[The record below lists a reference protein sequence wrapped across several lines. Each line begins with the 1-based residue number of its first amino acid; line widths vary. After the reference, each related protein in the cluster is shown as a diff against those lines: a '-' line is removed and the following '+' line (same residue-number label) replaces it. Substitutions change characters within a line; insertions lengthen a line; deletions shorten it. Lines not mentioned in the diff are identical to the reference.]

1 MRSSDTSQHD
11 HRLTVDAEMSQL
23 SVIRDHVA
31 RTARSTAASDDVV
44 EQLQLVVSELATNA
58 IQYNNCGTL
67 TVDVH
72 ADDDG
77 WVIDV
82 SNADGLASLN
92 IPALPDPS
100 ALSGRGLFI
109 VDAIMDRVELVDVDG
124 RLHLRCVKF
133 AR

>member
-1 MRSSDTSQHD
+1 
-11 HRLTVDAEMSQL
+11 MSQL
-23 SVIRDHVA
+23 AAVRDHVA
-31 RTARSTAASDDVV
+31 RTARSTHASDDIV

-82 SNADGLASLN
+82 SNAEGLAGTE

-109 VDAIMDRVELVDVDG
+109 VDAIMDRVELVDVAG
-124 RLHLRCVKF
+124 RLHLRCIKF
-133 AR
+133 AH

>member
-1 MRSSDTSQHD
+1 
-11 HRLTVDAEMSQL
+11 MSQL
-23 SVIRDHVA
+23 GAVREHVA
-31 RTARSTAASDDVV
+31 RTARAANASDDIV

-72 ADDDG
+72 ADDVG

-82 SNADGLASLN
+82 SNADGLAGMDL
-92 IPALPDPS
+92 PALPDPS
-100 ALSGRGLFI
+100 ALSGRGLYI

-124 RLHLRCVKF
+124 RLHLRCIKF

>member
-1 MRSSDTSQHD
+1 MRSSDTSYSD
-11 HRLTVDAEMSQL
+11 RLLTIDADLSQL
-23 SVIRDHVA
+23 ALVRDHVA
-31 RTARSTAASDDVV
+31 STARITGASEDIVD
-44 EQLQLVVSELATNA
+44 QLQLVVSELATNA

-72 ADDDG
+72 ADEDG

-82 SNADGLASLN
+82 SNAEGLAGTD

-100 ALSGRGLFI
+100 ALSGRGLYI
-109 VDAIMDRVELVDVDG
+109 VDAIMDRVELVDING
-124 RLHLRCVKF
+124 RLHLRCIKF